1 MGNISKFVE
10 EMAWIDEDFFI
21 EWRDEI
27 AEYFYPAALDD
38 IGRLDWSAY
47 NYLISLNK
55 NNESLSS
62 EEVDSLLERDD
73 AYFMEIII
81 SREKMLASVHFWQYP
96 KGGQGGILNVS
107 EKAFLSEQEAMKNK
121 FIDFAKEN
129 RLVILN
135 DKDLKELVPYQGEM
149 VTIYFKYF
157 DDQYE
162 SSREIPY

>member
-1 MGNISKFVE
+1 MGKISRLVE
-10 EMAWIDEDFFI
+10 EMAWLDQDFFI

-27 AEYFYPAALDD
+27 AAYFYPVALDD

-47 NYLISLNK
+47 NYLLSLNK

-62 EEVDSLLERDD
+62 EEIDSLLEEDD

-81 SREKMLASVHFWQYP
+81 SREKMLASVHFWHYP
-96 KGGQGGILNVS
+96 KGSQGQILNVS
-107 EKAFLSEQEAMKNK
+107 EKFFLSEQETMKNK
-121 FIDFAKEN
+121 FVDFAKEN
-129 RLVILN
+129 KLLLLK
-135 DKDLKELVPYQGEM
+135 DSDLKELVPYQGEM
-149 VTIYFKYF
+149 VSIYYKYF